1 MFVIWVALKIIF
13 PNITI
18 IFGNIICGWIYMHYV
33 CTIYALV
40 SIYKGE

>member
-18 IFGNIICGWIYMHYV
+18 IFGNIICGWIYI
-33 CTIYALV
+33 CTMYAL
-40 SIYKGE
+40 YMH